1 MMRHR
6 ESATDTRA
14 PRRLQ
19 RPRRLT
25 FRALAFLCGF
35 LFAHLVTPA
44 AAQQRPDRSKPPAIG
59 PAPQLSLPAIQKRT
73 LSNGLPVWLIE
84 AHEVPLVQVNLVVMA
99 GSGDDPAGKFGIASL
114 TAAMLDEGAG
124 KRSALA
130 IADEIEFL
138 GAVLTTSSSFDASAV
153 RLNVPV
159 ARLEAALPVMAD
171 VAVRPTFPQAELDRL
186 RQERLTSLIQARDDA
201 AQVAPLAFSR
211 VVFGA
216 THRYG
221 TAAMGTEA
229 TIKAFGVG
237 DLRAF
242 HESLYQPSNATLV
255 VAGDV
260 KADAVITLLE
270 KHFGSWRSPTKA
282 TRASLPAARQ
292 LTGRSIHLVD
302 MPGAEQSQIR
312 IGWVGVPRS
321 TPDYFALQ
329 VLNTILG
336 GSFTSRLNQNL
347 REKNQFSYG
356 ASSRF
361 DMRLSAGPFFAGA
374 GVQTD
379 KTADALREFF
389 NELDAIGKVTPE
401 ELAKAKNYLALS
413 FPSEFETIGD
423 LAAHIEDMIVYQLP
437 DNYFERYVANVQ
449 AVTAADVQKAA
460 ATYIQPGRFAV
471 VVAGDRKAIEP
482 GIRALKLGE
491 VEVMSVDQALGS

>member
-1 MMRHR
+1 MSMVLV
-6 ESATDTRA
+6 ALCAAAA
-14 PRRLQ
+14 P
-19 RPRRLT
+19 
-25 FRALAFLCGF
+25 
-35 LFAHLVTPA
+35 
-44 AAQQRPDRSKPPAIG
+44 AQQRADRSKPPALG
-59 PAPQLSLPAIQKRT
+59 PTPELNLPDIQKRA
-73 LSNGLPVWLIE
+73 LSNGLPVWLIQ

-99 GSGDDPAGKFGIASL
+99 GSGDDPAGKFGVASL

-124 KRSALA
+124 TRAALE

-138 GAVLTTSSSFDASAV
+138 GATLTTSSSFDASAV

-159 ARLEAALPVMAD
+159 ARLPAALPVMAD
-171 VAVRPTFPQAELDRL
+171 VAIRPTFPQAELDRL
-186 RQERLTSLIQARDDA
+186 RQERLTALLQARDDA

-221 TAAMGTEA
+221 TSAMGTEA
-229 TIKAFGVG
+229 TLKAFATG

-242 HESLYQPSNATLV
+242 HESRYQPANATLV
-255 VAGDV
+255 VVGDV
-260 KADAVITLLE
+260 TSDAVMPLLE
-270 KHFGSWRSPTKA
+270 KHFGSWRTAGKA
-282 TRASLPAARQ
+282 PRADVPAARQ
-292 LTGRSIHLVD
+292 LTARTIHLVD

-321 TPDYFALQ
+321 TPDYFTLQ
-329 VLNTILG
+329 VLNTVLG

-347 REKNQFSYG
+347 REKNQYSYG

-379 KTADALREFF
+379 KTAEALREFF
-389 NELDAIGKVTPE
+389 NELNAIGKVTPE
-401 ELAKAKNYLALS
+401 ELAKAKNYLALG

-423 LAAHIEDMIVYQLP
+423 LAAHIEDMIVYRLP
-437 DNYFERYVANVQ
+437 EDYFERYVANIQ
-449 AVTAADVQKAA
+449 AVTAADLQKAA
-460 ATYIQPGRFAV
+460 ATYIQPGRFAI

-482 GIRALKLGE
+482 GIRGLKLGE
-491 VEVMSVDQALGS
+491 VRVLSVDEALGS